1 MRLFIV
7 SFAFTVGSLNLYD
20 IDKYL
25 IYNKIYM
32 TIKFHWDYIWSNKL
46 TPYFKELHNR
56 VESLGGY
63 FNAHLHLDRAGTY
76 HGTVELLKNSE
87 ISDGTTLPIFGKHS
101 LIPLIHQS
109 PLYQPK
115 HLHDRLLPYL
125 KEMVSNGTSRADT
138 VVDVTNDCVQ
148 LSALKTLNDLK
159 LEFSD
164 LLDFQIGAYSPLG
177 FRDDEPERWSL
188 LEKGAKLSDFIGLLP
203 ERDDQTRYT
212 KHIGFTECCQRAL
225 LLADQLGKKIHIHTD
240 QSNHSS
246 QAESEL
252 IVSLVKELGLGTPKN
267 TEPFI
272 WLIHVISPSTYS
284 ESRFQDL
291 VSGMA
296 EQNIGL
302 ICCPSAAISMR
313 QYRPV
318 ESPTYNCIARV
329 LDFLASGVWVRL
341 GSDNIC
347 DITSPMGDVT
357 LLDELAY
364 LANSMRFYDINILA
378 RLGAG
383 QKLTKT
389 EIKQIHAHLE
399 ADKVFVEDYLRMV
412 NTGSGDIE

>member
-1 MRLFIV
+1 M
-7 SFAFTVGSLNLYD
+7 
-20 IDKYL
+20 
-25 IYNKIYM
+25 
-32 TIKFHWDYIWSNKL
+32 
-46 TPYFKELHNR
+46 TPYFKELQKK
-56 VESLGGY
+56 VESLGGF

-76 HGTVELLKNSE
+76 HGTVELLKDSA

-101 LIPLIHQS
+101 LIPLIHES

-125 KEMVSNGTSRADT
+125 ETMVSNGTSRADS

-148 LSALKTLNDLK
+148 LSALKTLNNLK

-164 LLDFQIGAYSPLG
+164 QLDLQIGAYSPLG
-177 FRDDEPERWSL
+177 FRDDEPKRWSL
-188 LEKGAKLSDFIGLLP
+188 LEKGAELSDFIGLLP
-203 ERDDQTRYT
+203 ERDDRTRYS
-212 KHIGFTECCQRAL
+212 KHIGFTECCKRAL
-225 LLADQLGKKIHIHTD
+225 LLANRLGKKIHIHTD

-246 QAESEL
+246 QGESEL
-252 IVSLVKELGLGTPKN
+252 IVSLVEQLGLGTPKN
-267 TEPFI
+267 SEPFI

-284 ESRFQDL
+284 ENRFQDL
-291 VSGMA
+291 ARGMA

-313 QYRPV
+313 QYRPAQ
-318 ESPTYNCIARV
+318 SPTYNCIARI

-364 LANSMRFYDINILA
+364 LANAMRFYDINILA

-389 EIKQIHAHLE
+389 EIKQIQAHLVSD
-399 ADKVFVEDYLRMV
+399 ALFVKDYLQIA
-412 NTGSGDIE
+412 NTENGGIE